1 MAENKMAGILVKQ
14 AYEKGR
20 QDLAREVMERVGCIE
35 TCYGDDYDMGVD
47 WAVCEALRIINEMVG
62 GSDGS
67 SSSVVRQEAGRTIHS
82 EI

>member
-1 MAENKMAGILVKQ
+1 MAENKMAEILVKQ

-20 QDLAREVMERVGCIE
+20 QDFAKEVMERVGCIE

-62 GSDGS
+62 GSDG
-67 SSSVVRQEAGRTIHS
+67 RE
-82 EI
+82 